1 MIGRSTL
8 LAVLGAP
15 EALWWGIQVGPDAR
29 IVDRRSN
36 HRAGQRINEKRAAA
50 QSHGPEGGL
59 GVEFLSRGLLSLHDA
74 ADRFVTE
81 NPSKIPETV

>member
-1 MIGRSTL
+1 
-8 LAVLGAP
+8 
-15 EALWWGIQVGPDAR
+15 
-29 IVDRRSN
+29 VDWRSN
-36 HRAGQRINEKRAAA
+36 FGAQREFNKKRAAA

-59 GVEFLSRGLLSLHDA
+59 GVEFLSRGLFPPQDA